1 MSKAQKRRDF
11 LIGTLIGDALALP
24 VNKRP
29 HHIIRTYF
37 KGIKGYSQKY
47 HAAEKP
53 VTFRLGQNSVDPR
66 PILARLPIDFNDTLR
81 DWLKK
86 FVSLSSSSVVT
97 LEKFY
102 SLLYDG
108 HLSNSPTEVLNHLF
122 KESSA
127 RKHVQASLQM
137 FPPDMIMHFDEA
149 MNEHDAVL
157 FAMAMVIRNP
167 SDFET
172 TVLSTINMGG
182 LTTITG
188 AITGGALALING
200 MENIPRHLITS
211 LEYTDE
217 IIGILNA
224 SR

>member
-1 MSKAQKRRDF
+1 MSKARKRRDF

-24 VNKRP
+24 VNRRP
-29 HHIIRTYF
+29 HHVIRTYF
-37 KGIKGYSQKY
+37 KGIKGYTDKY
-47 HAAEKP
+47 NATEKP
-53 VTFRLGQNSVDPR
+53 TGLRIGQNSKDPR
-66 PILARLPIDFNDTLR
+66 PILARLPVQTHATVH

-86 FVSLSSSSVVT
+86 FVGLSESSVAM

-102 SLLYDG
+102 SF
-108 HLSNSPTEVLNHLF
+108 LSEYQLSSNPSEVLTHIY
-122 KESSA
+122 KETPTFQHVRSS
-127 RKHVQASLQM
+127 LEM
-137 FPPDMIMHFDEA
+137 FPNDMIMHFDEA
-149 MNEHDAVL
+149 MNENDAVL
-157 FAMAMVIRNP
+157 FAIAMVMRNP

-188 AITGGALALING
+188 AITGGALALLNG

-211 LEYTDE
+211 LEYSDE
-217 IIGILNA
+217 IMGLLNA